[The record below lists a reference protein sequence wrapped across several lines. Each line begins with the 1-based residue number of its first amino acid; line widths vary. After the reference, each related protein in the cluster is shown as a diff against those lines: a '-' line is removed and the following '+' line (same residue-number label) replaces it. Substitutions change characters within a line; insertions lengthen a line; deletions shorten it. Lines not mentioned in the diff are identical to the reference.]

1 MSFFSDLSSKK
12 EEMVCYAVMAVLTVV
27 QIVSSFCPLQ
37 VYVAAFSMAC
47 IVAGSYRS
55 LHQMV
60 DEFKKAYVDEKK
72 EGEEKE

>member
-12 EEMVCYAVMAVLTVV
+12 EEICCYALMFGLTVV

-37 VYVAAFSMAC
+37 VYVACFSMAC

-55 LHQMV
+55 LAQMV
-60 DEFKKAYVDEKK
+60 DEFKKAYVDE
-72 EGEEKE
+72 